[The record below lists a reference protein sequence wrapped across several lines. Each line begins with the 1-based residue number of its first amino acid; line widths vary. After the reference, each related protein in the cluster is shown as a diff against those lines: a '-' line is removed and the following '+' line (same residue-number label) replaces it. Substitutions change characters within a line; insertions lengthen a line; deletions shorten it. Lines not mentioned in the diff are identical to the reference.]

1 MCVCV
6 CVCVCVMC
14 VLDSPFS
21 LSLFGQHSALSW
33 CVVSHVVFLF
43 LFVLLLFINAACTY
57 SVEALRLQRTCRLY
71 TTSSLFLLLSLSLS
85 DNISF
90 LLCLSQNTHL
100 LKFSVS
106 LPNLCTPAF
115 LSRSLFLYIRI
126 CLSSPS
132 PLILSISRSL
142 LSLSTCSLSL
152 FFSPSP
158 PPSGLPGS
166 NVLHPRGDRGVAS
179 QSSGEASWVS
189 QSHVQL
195 CPIQSPLSNRSPAR
209 EPQPSAFIPSP
220 EISSIWL

>member
-1 MCVCV
+1 MKTCVLGRV
-6 CVCVCVMC
+6 CGERERECKLFCHVGRELFLTLDPLFSFHPPLCLPCVMC

-106 LPNLCTPAF
+106 LPNLCTPAA
-115 LSRSLFLYIRI
+115 L
-126 CLSSPS
+126 
-132 PLILSISRSL
+132 
-142 LSLSTCSLSL
+142 T
-152 FFSPSP
+152 
-158 PPSGLPGS
+158 
-166 NVLHPRGDRGVAS
+166 VA
-179 QSSGEASWVS
+179 
-189 QSHVQL
+189 VQQL
-195 CPIQSPLSNRSPAR
+195 K
-209 EPQPSAFIPSP
+209 
-220 EISSIWL
+220 W